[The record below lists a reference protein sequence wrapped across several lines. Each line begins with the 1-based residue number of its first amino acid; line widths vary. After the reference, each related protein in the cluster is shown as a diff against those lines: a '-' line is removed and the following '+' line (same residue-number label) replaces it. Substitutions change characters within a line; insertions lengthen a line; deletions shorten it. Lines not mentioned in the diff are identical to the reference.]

1 MKLSEI
7 FNFLKMVDSPK
18 SATIYFLS
26 SLVTL
31 LFSAFL
37 YFHYPDFTNTTS
49 FILIVLFFL
58 SFAISLF
65 TIIIHI
71 YEKCKLRLVQ
81 RKEKKQRI
89 LQTRVKY
96 KNYYPKEVWDVI
108 TQLIN
113 NGNVDIKISKSTFE
127 VFEEHNLV
135 FPKEYQTYNKNE
147 MNFAFSK
154 GVESTPLKENELTE
168 KEKYYIKLIGYS
180 PIIGARYVSMNHT
193 AYQEIKEACFKKT
206 HGIWV
211 LIL

>member
-26 SLVTL
+26 SLFML
-31 LFSAFL
+31 LFSTFF
-37 YFHYPDFTNTTS
+37 YFHHPDFINTTF
-49 FILIVLFFL
+49 FILIVFFFFL
-58 SFAISLF
+58 FSVSLF

-168 KEKYYIKLIGYS
+168 KEKYYIKLTGYS

-206 HGIWV
+206 HGKWV